1 MKWTTEKHI
10 RRGRE
15 RSPHHPILAFSGS
28 NTSQGQAKRPAF
40 HGKYI
45 DNQFL
50 FRARA
55 VLFGCSLLL
64 VNESYSVHSLQS
76 GSEIVTRKHQGFRQ
90 LREQFLSFE
99 GLHPPLH
106 VGSILFPLPNGFLT
120 LSIVFLILTLACTQP
135 GVPCPQLSFWS
146 SIHLSLIANTKPR
159 LGFLAQ
165 IPEQRE
171 SHWLMWQKAIGCP
184 FHSHPSQSVFFRRSP
199 GGEPELVY

>member
-64 VNESYSVHSLQS
+64 VNESYSVHSL
-76 GSEIVTRKHQGFRQ
+76 
-90 LREQFLSFE
+90 
-99 GLHPPLH
+99 
-106 VGSILFPLPNGFLT
+106 
-120 LSIVFLILTLACTQP
+120 
-135 GVPCPQLSFWS
+135 
-146 SIHLSLIANTKPR
+146 
-159 LGFLAQ
+159 
-165 IPEQRE
+165 
-171 SHWLMWQKAIGCP
+171 
-184 FHSHPSQSVFFRRSP
+184 
-199 GGEPELVY
+199 